1 MSTAAGLGWAT
12 AIKAAFWIPLAF
24 CLAMAFTPNPPET
37 AAQFGDV
44 ATHLGAFAYL
54 TVALFP
60 AHFPDA
66 SQRMERLLAVALWM
80 FAVGVLIEVGQL
92 FIAGR
97 SGEFGDLAV
106 NAIGILLG
114 GIVYESWSS
123 SGLRGQTLLKLRT
136 LAQRKLRTLAQRNP

>member
-1 MSTAAGLGWAT
+1 MSTGAGLGRAT
-12 AIKAAFWIPLAF
+12 AIKAAFWIPLTF
-24 CLAMAFTPNPPET
+24 CLAMAFTPNPPE
-37 AAQFGDV
+37 AAAKLGDV
-44 ATHLGAFAYL
+44 ALHLGAFAYL

-60 AHFPDA
+60 AHFPSA
-66 SQRMERLLAVALWM
+66 PRLERMGAVALWM

-114 GIVYESWSS
+114 GIAYESWNS
-123 SGLRGQTLLKLRT
+123 SGWRGPALLKLRA
-136 LAQRKLRTLAQRNP
+136 LAQRIP